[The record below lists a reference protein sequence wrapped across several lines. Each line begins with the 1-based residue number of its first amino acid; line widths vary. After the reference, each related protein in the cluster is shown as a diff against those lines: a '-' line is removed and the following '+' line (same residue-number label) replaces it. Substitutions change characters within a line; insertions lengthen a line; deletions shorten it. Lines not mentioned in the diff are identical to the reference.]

1 MPVPDPGAD
10 SATTPLPL
18 VPSGASMRH
27 GGPGTVTPMVPP
39 TEPTPQHSHT
49 GVSGPE
55 QVDLLLTASILLT
68 VDAADTVIDGAALA
82 VRDGRITHV
91 GPAGAV
97 QAQVTAAEQVDLPGH
112 LLMPGLVN
120 AHTHLSMTMFRGF
133 TDDLDLQAF
142 LGRIVP
148 AEAAMLDASTVGVGT
163 RAAAVES
170 LCGGVTTALDMYFF
184 PDAGLQAAADAGLRL
199 LSGPVMTDDPGIAAL
214 GPDALVDDP
223 DRWLAAH
230 ASRPGWRPVIG
241 PHAIYTV
248 GRAGL
253 ERAVE
258 LRDAHDAIFHTHA
271 SETAAEV
278 QGSLD
283 AHRMRPVEWLDD
295 VGALSPN
302 TVLAHGVHLT
312 DAEIERLA
320 ASGTSVAHCPASNLK
335 LGAGIARVPEL
346 LAAGV
351 NVGIGTDG
359 AATSNDLDMFMA
371 MRLTALLH
379 KGTTG
384 DPTVVPAHRVLRMAT
399 IDGARAVGMQ
409 DRTGSLEVGKVA
421 DVVAVDLDRPHLQ
434 PVFDPMA
441 TIVYSAGR
449 GDVTDVWVGGH
460 RVVRDRR
467 PTRLDA
473 DAVTAALAALEP
485 HVWGT
490 LEH

>member
-1 MPVPDPGAD
+1 VAAAPATSPGHAD
-10 SATTPLPL
+10 CD
-18 VPSGASMRH
+18 GAAVEV
-27 GGPGTVTPMVPP
+27 PGTVSPMVCPSD
-39 TEPTPQHSHT
+39 PTPQPSFA

-55 QVDLLLTASILLT
+55 PVDLVVTAATVLT
-68 VDAADTVIDGAALA
+68 VDGADMVLDDAAIAVSDG
-82 VRDGRITHV
+82 VITHV
-91 GPAGAV
+91 GPRSQVLAE
-97 QAQVTAAEQVDLPGH
+97 VTAAERVDLPGH

-120 AHTHLSMTMFRGF
+120 AHTHMSMTMFRGF
-133 TDDLDLQAF
+133 TDDLDLHTF

-148 AEAAMLDASTVGVGT
+148 AEAAMLDASTVGIGT
-163 RAAAVES
+163 RAAAIES

-184 PDAGLQAAADAGLRL
+184 PDAALQAAADAGLRL
-199 LSGPVMTDDPGIAAL
+199 LSGPVMTDDPGIRAL

-230 ASRPGWRPVIG
+230 PSLPGWRPVIG

-248 GRAGL
+248 GREGL
-253 ERAVE
+253 VRAAE
-258 LRDAHDAIFHTHA
+258 LSVTHDAIFHTHA
-271 SETAAEV
+271 AETAVEV

-283 AHRMRPVEWLDD
+283 AHGMRPVEWLDD
-295 VGALSPN
+295 TGALSPS

-312 DAEIERLA
+312 DTEIERLSA
-320 ASGTSVAHCPASNLK
+320 TGTSVAHCPASNLK
-335 LGAGIARVPEL
+335 LGCGVARVPDL

-351 NVGIGTDG
+351 NVAIGTDG

-399 IDGARAVGMQ
+399 IGGARAMGMEEQ
-409 DRTGSLEVGKVA
+409 LGSLEVGKAA
-421 DVVAVDLDRPHLQ
+421 DIVAVDLDRPHLQ

-449 GDVTDVWVGGH
+449 GDVTDVWVGGQ

-467 PTRLDA
+467 PTWLDA
-473 DAVTAALAALEP
+473 HAVTAALAALAP
-485 HVWGT
+485 RVLST
-490 LEH
+490 LDH